1 MSPRA
6 RTVVFALSFVFGLVA
21 GFTGERHATTS
32 PRRIA

>member
-32 PRRIA
+32 PRRMA